1 MTASPHATGYDPV
14 KRGLDLFGASVGF
27 VVSLPIQAVVALMV
41 AAKLGR
47 PVLFRQ
53 QRPGRDG
60 KIFTLVKFRSMKD
73 LDPERGLVTDAQ
85 RLTRFGA
92 ILRSTSLDELPTL
105 ANVIKGHMSMVGPR
119 PLLVSYLD
127 RYTPE
132 QARRHEVRPGITG
145 LAQVSG
151 RNAVDW
157 NDRFALDVRYVDSRG
172 FSLDAKILL
181 RTITSVFKREGISAK
196 DHATMHEFGGST
208 ENGGRA

>member
-27 VVSLPIQAVVALMV
+27 VVSLPIQAVVAIMV

-105 ANVIKGHMSMVGPR
+105 ANVIKGNMSVVGPR

-157 NDRFALDVRYVDSRG
+157 NDRFALDVHYVDSRS

-181 RTITSVFKREGISAK
+181 RTITSVFKREGISAEG
-196 DHATMHEFGGST
+196 HATMREFGGSA
-208 ENGGRA
+208 ESGGQA